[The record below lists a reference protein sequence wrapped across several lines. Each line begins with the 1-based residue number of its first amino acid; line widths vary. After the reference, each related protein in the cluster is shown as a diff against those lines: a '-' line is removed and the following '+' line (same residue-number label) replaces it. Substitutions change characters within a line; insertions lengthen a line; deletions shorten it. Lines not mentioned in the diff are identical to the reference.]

1 MINMT
6 PSQAFWLGHLYQASE
21 QGLSLAVYADAQN
34 LKLSELLL
42 WRRRLQVAGVALPE
56 VKSSLFTAVEVVA

>member
-1 MINMT
+1 MSNLT

-21 QGLSLAVYADAQN
+21 QGLSLAIYADRQG

-56 VKSSLFTAVEVVA
+56 VKSSLFAAVEVVA